1 MLLRVIGINVIGIN
15 PILFFTALG
24 NLRSSVMLVS
34 SLRTGMQN
42 VIKWP
47 LLVTL
52 SGKCEFIFIF
62 SSCRV
67 LYFLHATMIIPS
79 NQRLP

>member
-1 MLLRVIGINVIGIN
+1 
-15 PILFFTALG
+15 
-24 NLRSSVMLVS
+24 
-34 SLRTGMQN
+34 
-42 VIKWP
+42 
-47 LLVTL
+47 VTL

-79 NQRLP
+79 NQRLPWHSELELISAPFVGKKY